1 MCSQSQAT
9 SQPSLP
15 FFPLFGLQYTPS
27 FRNRFS
33 HLQKLWERY
42 FLRCTGCPLHN
53 TIITL
58 CSQNNLVVK
67 DTNNV
72 KGDYSV
78 FIFFYLKIPQM
89 FNILATCNLGVS
101 TKYFYQFHN
110 TFKIKLKTRF
120 HIDSLFIINP
130 LFIQVVLFYR
140 SKFYLETHACNFYE
154 KWMHG
159 IGTFLH
165 MIACV

>member
-78 FIFFYLKIPQM
+78 FIFFYLNIPQM

-120 HIDSLFIINP
+120 HIDSLCSLSILYSFKWYYFIVPN
-130 LFIQVVLFYR
+130 FISKHMPVTSMKNGCMESVHFY
-140 SKFYLETHACNFYE
+140 T
-154 KWMHG
+154 
-159 IGTFLH
+159 
-165 MIACV
+165 